1 MAEAVY
7 ILCAITSLV
16 CAVLLYKGYR
26 SSHSRLLLWSSL
38 CFAGLA
44 LNNALLLVDVFAGPT
59 LDLRLPR
66 TGVAVLSLAMMIYG
80 LVGESR

>member
-1 MAEAVY
+1 VAEAVY
-7 ILCAITSLV
+7 VLCAITSLV
-16 CAVLLYKGYR
+16 CAVLLFKGYR
-26 SSHSRLLLWSSL
+26 DSRSRLLFWSSL

-44 LNNALLLVDVFAGPT
+44 LNNALLLVDILSGPG

-66 TGVAVLSLAMMIYG
+66 TGLAVLSLAMLIHG

>member
-7 ILCAITSLV
+7 VLCAITSLV
-16 CAVLLYKGYR
+16 CAVLLFKGHR
-26 SSHSRLLLWSSL
+26 DSRNRLLFWSSL

-44 LNNALLLVDVFAGPT
+44 LNNALLLVDVFTGPT

-66 TGVAVLSLAMMIYG
+66 TGIAVLSLAMLIHG